1 MKFLRYSVAPIA
13 LLLMAAAPNG
23 QSIAENG
30 NNNGAMSC
38 ASCHGSTYGGNPAL
52 QAPALAG
59 LPAAT
64 ILTALNNFASNPSS
78 NPMMHQVASALA
90 PDERQAVATYL
101 SGLKKAD

>member
-1 MKFLRYSVAPIA
+1 MKFVRYSLAPIA

-23 QSIAENG
+23 QSIAQNG

-38 ASCHGSTYGGNPAL
+38 ASCHGPTFGGNPGL

-59 LPAAT
+59 LPAAMIVT
-64 ILTALNNFASNPSS
+64 SLNNFASNPAS

-90 PDERQAVATYL
+90 PDERQAVAAYL
-101 SGLKKAD
+101 SGLKAN

>member
-1 MKFLRYSVAPIA
+1 MKSVKYSFAPIA

-23 QSIAENG
+23 QSIAQNG

-38 ASCHGSTYGGNPAL
+38 ASCHGPTYAGNPGL

-59 LPAAT
+59 EPAAK
-64 ILTALNNFASNPSS
+64 IVTALNTFASNPAS

-90 PDERQAVATYL
+90 PAERQAVATYL
-101 SGLKKAD
+101 SSLKAN